1 MISGD
6 ELQLAISKKDAL
18 IKEIKELKILL
29 SYPSSILITRSETSR
44 QLEESFWKTHDKLKE
59 CHRVANFSESTRSL
73 CSFNQNLLNEV
84 RQMVADWRA
93 EAYAEVAQMTAAER
107 QSYLVQLGYADAETG
122 LGFGKSAARDVL
134 SQPQPGPR
142 PRGRPKGSVTVKRR
156 TGSSGGESSTSRFTS
171 QSATQGRTADR
182 SGAFGFSLAVRKRK
196 STMIPRADGAKVS
209 KHARLAGG
217 THAYS
222 KSDALK
228 RKHAS
233 EWSLPLKINVT
244 QSDGFRG
251 EQDDVEEEE
260 DGEVDDAEIS
270 VSSDGRDSKS
280 NRGWNTTGFRSADRE
295 ADEGENEFDEDDEE
309 DQLTAIVRRQ
319 REAFSARVAAGRPSI
334 RNQAKTSN
342 PSDLSHPLSGA
353 SSASIARVLQTNK
366 VLREW
371 KMLARKVLCKVAR
384 QCLATRREK
393 ISLAKR
399 AARECAR
406 VVRQRAL
413 LSHKAGKDAAS
424 RGHRLCREIATNW
437 RNSAQSMASGNGPLT
452 VNGITFPVST
462 DSAGSSEVLR
472 QPDYHNYGISVKG
485 EAPGVT
491 TGPDGNTVE
500 SAAAARRR
508 AERAAAEQRRAD
520 LELLE
525 ARRQQRKLNFLITQT
540 ELYAHF
546 MARKLDATVVT
557 PDETTQNSSAPPEKK
572 VDDSV
577 EWTTDRETAETTRI
591 LRRLEESDEELEEQV
606 AEESRDLAIPSDN
619 QSPAARDPVNKSPVR
634 LTKSPGSSSIAV
646 AAKAAA
652 TRLGIKIE
660 DEYDIQRIKS
670 EAMSR
675 VRLAVER
682 ERDRRSQV
690 QNLMPIPI
698 SPVVNRQPRPTDPT
712 ASETTVQSPH
722 LFHGSLKAY
731 QLQGLNWL
739 LGLFDQGINGI
750 LADEMG
756 LGKTIQT
763 IAFLGYLAETYGLWG
778 PFLIV
783 SPASTL
789 HNWTQEFTRFLPAFR
804 IVPYWGNPAERKV
817 LRRFWFSARQS
828 GSVSGTGGAHEP
840 DDDGPSTDYTTPGQ
854 PGTREAEMHVVITSY
869 QVVLQDAKFINKTAW
884 SYIVLDEAHAIK
896 STSSLRW
903 RILLSFKCRNR
914 LLLTGTPIQN
924 TMQELWALLHFIMP
938 TLFDSHDEFA
948 NWFSRDIE
956 SQATQA
962 TTGSTSG
969 GTGLSTS
976 KLNENQL
983 SRLHLI
989 LKPFML
995 RRTKTEVE
1003 HEISKKTEILRYCP
1017 LSHRQQILYSR
1028 LRNKIRLEDLS
1039 SVIGSADQLS
1049 SGSNEAVPFN
1059 ATAATATH
1067 LINLVMQLRKVCN
1080 HPDLWEPRDVRF
1092 SCFHGAFLP
1101 TEHERTGASR
1111 TRDHDLWLP
1120 RLLYDQGLLPG
1131 LSWTHTGTRTRLVG
1145 VNLPAWPVASL
1156 TYMSADQLA
1165 LLARWFSIFHPAHV
1179 HADLWHHDDL
1189 EPDLGPESTE
1199 KQATLI
1205 GPMNSTYPSKCF
1217 SFSRLLRF
1225 SVQELCL
1232 IACTGL
1238 DAVISPRSTIVLH
1251 TQSNTTGHHQS
1262 PDNGLQPLIR
1272 GPSTESL
1279 LPPDVF
1285 HSIHPAFLIIRV
1297 PDVHS
1302 GEPVSI
1308 PLSGWTTEDLTN
1320 TPVDQDCSRFDIPRR
1335 YLTLAVV
1342 DKVSIQP
1349 VGLHVRAPRFTQ
1361 HYTEL
1366 LSLNRPVFC
1375 EWNEESTGSTTSVR
1389 GLPRPV
1395 CVPNVSRKL
1404 ELISLATRISDSGK
1418 LAALDALLNELKPA
1432 GHRVLI
1438 YSQMTRMIDILEEFM
1453 LYRNHAYLRLDGSSR
1468 LSDRRDMVAQ
1478 WQTNPRW
1485 FVFLLS
1491 TRAGGLGINLTAA
1504 DTVIFYDS
1512 DWNPTVDQQA
1522 MDRAHRLGQ
1531 TKPVTVYR
1539 LVCKNTIEGRMMQ
1552 RAEEKRAMQ
1561 QMVIQSDQE
1570 GNHQTGNLIP
1580 TTTRSQEQ
1588 LTSSD
1593 MVSLLLD
1600 DDELVT
1606 RLQQRRRT
1614 QMPRGRPSKSASAPR
1629 LSSVGNGTAGA
1640 VENESTSGSL
1650 VPSNA
1655 TLENTGSPMLVDTA
1669 LARKRQALWAEM
1681 PRVPM
1686 GRPKKIRPI
1695 ESIGSAASV
1704 AAAAAFAASSSS
1716 SNNNNNNNNNTGSF

>member
-1 MISGD
+1 
-6 ELQLAISKKDAL
+6 
-18 IKEIKELKILL
+18 L
-29 SYPSSILITRSETSR
+29 SS
-44 QLEESFWKTHDKLKE
+44 
-59 CHRVANFSESTRSL
+59 
-73 CSFNQNLLNEV
+73 
-84 RQMVADWRA
+84 
-93 EAYAEVAQMTAAER
+93 
-107 QSYLVQLGYADAETG
+107 
-122 LGFGKSAARDVL
+122 
-134 SQPQPGPR
+134 
-142 PRGRPKGSVTVKRR
+142 
-156 TGSSGGESSTSRFTS
+156 
-171 QSATQGRTADR
+171 
-182 SGAFGFSLAVRKRK
+182 
-196 STMIPRADGAKVS
+196 
-209 KHARLAGG
+209 G

-222 KSDALK
+222 TPGALK
-228 RKHAS
+228 RKRDSTSGIPSKVSAS
-233 EWSLPLKINVT
+233 DSVVYAAHSEE
-244 QSDGFRG
+244 D
-251 EQDDVEEEE
+251 EEEEE
-260 DGEVDDAEIS
+260 DEGEETDDAARGTHPDQEVKS
-270 VSSDGRDSKS
+270 ATDG
-280 NRGWNTTGFRSADRE
+280 NT
-295 ADEGENEFDEDDEE
+295 DELGAEEDEDEEAEPEAEEPELGYDDEEEE

-334 RNQAKTSN
+334 RNQIRPN
-342 PSDLSHPLSGA
+342 PSDLSRPLSGA
-353 SSASIARVLQTNK
+353 SSAAIARVLQTNK

-371 KMLARKVLCKVAR
+371 KILARKVLCKVAR

-393 ISLAKR
+393 ISAAKR

-413 LSHKAGKDAAS
+413 LSHKAGKDAVN

-437 RNSAQSMASGNGPLT
+437 RNSAQSMLNGTGPLT
-452 VNGITFPVST
+452 VNGITFPAGT
-462 DSAGSSEVLR
+462 DSTGSSSSAMLR
-472 QPDYHNYGISVKG
+472 QSDYHAFGVSAKGDASGGISG
-485 EAPGVT
+485 S
-491 TGPDGNTVE
+491 DGTAVE

-546 MARKLDATVVT
+546 MARKLDAVVT
-557 PDETTQNSSAPPEKK
+557 TNTVDQNNALDGEKTEN
-572 VDDSV
+572 ST
-577 EWTTDRETAETTRI
+577 EWPAVSETDREAAETTRI
-591 LRRLEESDEELEEQV
+591 LRRLEESDDEIEERV
-606 AEESRDLAIPSDN
+606 GEESKDVVTEVVPTSALEDPSAESTTG
-619 QSPAARDPVNKSPVR
+619 SP
-634 LTKSPGSSSIAV
+634 TKSPTSQAKSTGSSSIAV

-652 TRLGIKIE
+652 TRLGIKTE
-660 DEYDIQRIKS
+660 DEYDIQRMKS
-670 EAMSR
+670 EAMSK

-682 ERDRRSQV
+682 ERDRRSQIEH
-690 QNLMPIPI
+690 LIPTPAI
-698 SPVVNRQPRPTDPT
+698 PPVDRQQQTSDPKTT
-712 ASETTVQSPH
+712 ATVQSPR
-722 LFHGSLKAY
+722 LFQGSLKAY

-763 IAFLGYLAETYGLWG
+763 IAFLGYLAETYKLWG

-789 HNWTQEFTRFLPAFR
+789 HNWTQEFARFLPSFR
-804 IVPYWGNPAERKV
+804 IVPYWGSPAERKV
-817 LRRFWFSARQS
+817 LRRFWFSARQAGSSLNTS
-828 GSVSGTGGAHEP
+828 GSHDP
-840 DDDGPSTDYTTPGQ
+840 DDDGPSSDWVTHGQ
-854 PGTREAEMHVVITSY
+854 LGTREAEMHVVITSY

-938 TLFDSHDEFA
+938 SLFDSHDEFA

-962 TTGSTSG
+962 TTGSSSG
-969 GTGLSTS
+969 AAGLSTS

-995 RRTKTEVE
+995 RRTKAEVE

-1017 LSHRQQILYSR
+1017 LSNRQQILYDR

-1039 SVIGSADQLS
+1039 SVIGSDQSNTGS
-1049 SGSNEAVPFN
+1049 SDLGLVSHPSGPIPSN
-1059 ATAATATH
+1059 ATTH

-1080 HPDLWEPRDVRF
+1080 HPDLWETRDVRF
-1092 SCFHGAFLP
+1092 ACFHGAIRP
-1101 TEHERTGASR
+1101 TEHERAGSSR
-1111 TRDHDLWLP
+1111 TREHSFWLP
-1120 RLLYDQGLLPG
+1120 RLFYDEGLLPG
-1131 LSWTHTGTRTRLVG
+1131 LSWTHTGIRTQLPG
-1145 VNLPAWPVASL
+1145 VSLPAWPIDSL
-1156 TYMSADQLA
+1156 TYLTADQLA
-1165 LLARWFSIFHPAHV
+1165 AVVHWFSIFHPAHV

-1189 EPDLGPESTE
+1189 EPDLGPWSEQVTP
-1199 KQATLI
+1199 QI
-1205 GPMNSTYPSKCF
+1205 GSNRTDSVHPSKCF
-1217 SFSRLLRF
+1217 SFSRLLDL

-1232 IACTGL
+1232 IACTGW
-1238 DAVISPRSTIVLH
+1238 DVPVPRRSYPSFFGDREPVDH
-1251 TQSNTTGHHQS
+1251 R
-1262 PDNGLQPLIR
+1262 PDGELLPLI
-1272 GPSTESL
+1272 GQLPKQKFAPSRAV
-1279 LPPDVF
+1279 LPQ
-1285 HSIHPAFLIIRV
+1285 HTSHWLHPAFKIVTL
-1297 PDVHS
+1297 PEAHL
-1302 GEPVSI
+1302 GEHVSI
-1308 PLSGWTTEDLTN
+1308 PLSGWSSWDLMSPTS
-1320 TPVDQDCSRFDIPRR
+1320 TYSCPEPSVLRR
-1335 YLTLAVV
+1335 YLTLATVN
-1342 DKVSIQP
+1342 KANLGP
-1349 VGLHVRAPRFTQ
+1349 VGLHVRAPYFMHRYN
-1361 HYTEL
+1361 HL
-1366 LSLNRPVFC
+1366 LALSRPVPA
-1375 EWNEESTGSTTSVR
+1375 
-1389 GLPRPV
+1389 GLDPLSSLSSRIPYGIPQSI
-1395 CVPNVSRKL
+1395 CVPDFSRDI
-1404 ELISLATRISDSGK
+1404 ELISLATRIADSGK
-1418 LAALDALLNELKPA
+1418 LVALDALLNELKPA

-1453 LYRNHAYLRLDGSSR
+1453 IYRNHAYLRLDGSSR

-1539 LVCKNTIEGRMMQ
+1539 LVCKNTVEGRMMQ

-1561 QMVIQSDQE
+1561 QMVIQSGQD
-1570 GNHQTGNLIP
+1570 GHHPSNLIP
-1580 TTTRSQEQ
+1580 SARGQEQ

-1606 RLQQRRRT
+1606 RLQQKRRA
-1614 QMPRGRPSKSASAPR
+1614 QAPRGRPIKCASAPR
-1629 LSSVGNGTAGA
+1629 LTSTGSGQIDIA
-1640 VENESTSGSL
+1640 ENDPTTGPSIPLNPPVEST
-1650 VPSNA
+1650 A
-1655 TLENTGSPMLVDTA
+1655 SPIRIDTA
-1669 LARKRQALWAEM
+1669 LERKRQALWAEM

-1704 AAAAAFAASSSS
+1704 AAAASAASSLSS
-1716 SNNNNNNNNNTGSF
+1716 NNSNSNNNNNTAS